1 MGGCWR
7 EEGEVEEEQEQGEDW
22 REEEYG
28 DWSEQEEVEQGGNWR
43 KVEYGDGNTEE
54 YHGWRKE

>member
-7 EEGEVEEEQEQGEDW
+7 EEGEVEEEQ
-22 REEEYG
+22 
-28 DWSEQEEVEQGGNWR
+28 GGNWR
-43 KVEYGDGNTEE
+43 KVEYGDGNREE